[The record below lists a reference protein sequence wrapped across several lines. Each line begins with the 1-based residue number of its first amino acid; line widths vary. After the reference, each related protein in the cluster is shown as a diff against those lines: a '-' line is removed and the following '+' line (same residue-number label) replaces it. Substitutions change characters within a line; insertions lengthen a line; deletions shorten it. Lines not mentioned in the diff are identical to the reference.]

1 MQVLEESQV
10 LGKHSTIFIRKTN
23 LNFNKRF
30 AGDFLKAS
38 YYPGDLAKQQA
49 SATNLENLK
58 NVEFSWRKTQI
69 QGMDQ
74 FKVKLKLKKTKALRE
89 KMKLT
94 FNSETL

>member
-23 LNFNKRF
+23 SNFNKRF

-49 SATNLENLK
+49 SPTNLENLK
-58 NVEFSWRKTQI
+58 NVEFSRRKTQI